1 MENKVKDFSEFGDC
15 MAVFAGKY
23 LGYGKAIIKLNPL
36 WHDIRRDSFMP
47 TGGRKL
53 QKLGAGVVLELRSG
67 NRVWCAWEELAE
79 NIFTGGGVLQLFPRD
94 LRSRGYQF
102 ERCFFAGLEHASGS
116 GFAYGN
122 IKLVFDCETSAGSN
136 SFFTRLPEGSVAEDL
151 PEMVNSGFDLKGLL
165 RQVGVLL
172 AEKLDA
178 VFDHSL
184 CIDFFAPDPRGSCSL
199 ELENCREWNVGACT
213 VFDLRL
219 TARYPVSEKFF
230 IDQKI
235 YNAAQFLH
243 GYILETQDN
252 ATLLCQI
259 KDLDFSKSQ
268 SVAGKN
274 FTNSVMRF
282 SLTVL

>member
-23 LGYGKAIIKLNPL
+23 LGYGKAVIKLSPL
-36 WHDIRRDSFMP
+36 WHDIRRDAFTP

-53 QKLGAGVVLELRSG
+53 QQLGARAVLELRSG

-94 LRSRGYQF
+94 LRSKGYQF
-102 ERCFFAGLEHASGS
+102 ERCFFAGLEHSSGS
-116 GFAYGN
+116 GFAHGN
-122 IKLVFDCETSAGSN
+122 IKLLFDCETSADCSRL
-136 SFFTRLPEGSVAEDL
+136 FTRLPEGSQPEGL
-151 PEMVNSGFDLKGLL
+151 PESFKTEFDLKGLL

-172 AEKLDA
+172 AEKLDE

-184 CIDFFAPDPRGSCSL
+184 CINFFAPDPRGSSSL
-199 ELENCREWNVGACT
+199 ELENCREWNADSCT

-219 TARYPVSEKFF
+219 TVRYPVSKKFF

-235 YNAAQFLH
+235 YSTAQFLH
-243 GYILETQDN
+243 GYIFETSDN
-252 ATLLCQI
+252 AALLCQI

-268 SVAGKN
+268 SVAGKI
-274 FTNSVMRF
+274 FTNSIMRF
-282 SLTVL
+282 SLTML